1 MMTAEFRTTD
11 LCDAHEGAVQAC
23 EPMFRSYGGRSR
35 FAGPVVTISC
45 FEDNSRIRDAVNEPG
60 EGRVLVVDGGGSRS
74 CALLGDLLAARA
86 VESGWAGV
94 IVHGCVRDTAVL
106 ASLDLGVLALAAHP
120 CRSKKRGEGHRDVT
134 VRFAGV
140 SFHPG
145 AWVYADED
153 GLLVAAGPLDG
164 GTPD

>member
-23 EPMFRSYGGRSR
+23 EPMFRSYGGRRR

-45 FEDNSRIRDAVNEPG
+45 FEDNSRVRDAVNEPG
-60 EGRVLVVDGGGSRS
+60 QGRVLVVDGGGSLS

-86 VESGWAGV
+86 VENGWAGV
-94 IVHGCVRDTAVL
+94 IVHGCVRDTAIL
-106 ASLDLGVLALAAHP
+106 AGLDLGVLALAAHP
-120 CRSKKRGEGHRDVT
+120 FRSKKRGEGHREVT

-153 GLLVAAGPLDG
+153 GLLVAAARLDG
-164 GTPD
+164 DAPG